1 MSENNILEEIKDFIF
16 QEFKT
21 KLSAEF
27 VYHNYNHTL
36 DVVKAA
42 KEIGKGENISEK
54 DLEIVTI
61 AAWFHDIGHVNSYKD
76 HEEESKKI
84 AKEFL
89 ENKNYPKEAIEKVLG
104 CINATKI
111 PQSPKN
117 LLEQILCDADLFHFG
132 NADCFEKSDLLR
144 AEWEILDVQKFS
156 DIAWLENTLDFL
168 KSHRFCTD
176 YAFEKLNGTKAE
188 NLLKLKEKLRK
199 AKAKKSEIT
208 EKKKAKKEAEKKKE
222 ERENIPEKGIETMF
236 RVQLRNH
243 IKLSD
248 IADTKANILL
258 SVNAII
264 LSLMLSQLAP
274 KLDKHSNAYLIAPTL
289 IFLFSSLLTMIFA
302 ILSTKPKITSGTF
315 NKDDIKKKK
324 VNILFFGNFH
334 KMPLSD
340 FEWGINSIMKDKDYL
355 YGALTKDLY
364 FLGKV
369 LDKKYR
375 LLRITY
381 TIFMIGIIFS
391 VMTFI
396 VAFYTIDTPML
407 KNY

>member
-1 MSENNILEEIKDFIF
+1 MAENKLLKDIKKFIF

-21 KLSAEF
+21 KLSSEF

-42 KEIGKGENISEK
+42 TEIGVAEK
-54 DLEIVTI
+54 LSDEDLETVII
-61 AAWFHDIGHVNSYKD
+61 AAWFHDIGHINSYKN
-76 HEEESKKI
+76 HEDESKKI

-89 ENKNYPKEAIEKVLG
+89 EKKKFPETKIQQVLNCIE
-104 CINATKI
+104 ATKI

-117 LLEQILCDADLFHFG
+117 LMEQIICDADLFHFG
-132 NADCFEKSDLLR
+132 CDDCFEKGDLLR
-144 AEWEILDVQKFS
+144 AEWEILGVSEFTDAS
-156 DIAWLENTLDFL
+156 WYENTINFM
-168 KSHRFCTD
+168 KEHRFFTD
-176 YAFEKLNGTKAE
+176 YAFKKLNGKKAE
-188 NLLKLKEKLRK
+188 NLLKVKEKLKK
-199 AKAKKSEIT
+199 AEVKSTEAS
-208 EKKKAKKEAEKKKE
+208 EKKKAKKAAEKKKE
-222 ERENIPEKGIETMF
+222 AKESRPERGIETMF

-289 IFLFSSLLTMIFA
+289 IFLCSSLLTMIFA

-340 FEWGINSIMKDKDYL
+340 FEWGINSIMNDKEYL

-375 LLRITY
+375 LLRTTY
-381 TIFMIGIIFS
+381 TIFMIGIIVS
-391 VMTFI
+391 VITFI
-396 VAFYTIDTPML
+396 IAFYTIDKPMMT
-407 KNY
+407 NF